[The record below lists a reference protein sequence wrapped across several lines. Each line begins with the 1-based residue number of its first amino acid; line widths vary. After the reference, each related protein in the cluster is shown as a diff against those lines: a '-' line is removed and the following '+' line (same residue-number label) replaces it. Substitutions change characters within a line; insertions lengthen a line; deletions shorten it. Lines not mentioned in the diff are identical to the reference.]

1 MGDFLFQHWRDGVE
15 ILILTALAYHG
26 FLFLRATRGAR
37 ILVGLV
43 VLMLSLT
50 VISKLLELEVIAW
63 LLQRLSAFLAIGLVT
78 IFHPELRRLLAE
90 LGSQRLFQFSS
101 TDNESLSVLIESMV
115 ELSHKRVGAL
125 IAVKRNIDMR
135 QFAESG
141 VQLDARI
148 TRELLATLFH
158 PKTPL
163 HDGGVIIDEGRIHA
177 AGCVFPVSQKE
188 VRNRSIGLRHRA
200 ALGITEETDCVALIV
215 SEESGALSIAF
226 GGKLLH
232 DLDEEELKAK
242 LQQIIT
248 RGTTND
254 EEEDEEK
261 PTRDPGANL

>member
-1 MGDFLFQHWRDGVE
+1 MGEFLIQHWRDGVE
-15 ILILTALAYHG
+15 ILILTALAYHAYM
-26 FLFLRATRGAR
+26 FLRATRGAR
-37 ILVGLV
+37 ILIGLV
-43 VLMLSLT
+43 VLLLSLT

-63 LLQRLSAFLAIGLVT
+63 LLQSLSAFLAIGLVT

-90 LGSQRLFQFSS
+90 LGSQRLFSFSS
-101 TDNESLSVLIESMV
+101 TDDESLNVLVESMV

-163 HDGGVIIDEGRIHA
+163 HDGGVIIDEGRIYA

-188 VRNRSIGLRHRA
+188 VRNRAIGLRHRA
-200 ALGITEETDCVALIV
+200 ALGVSEETDCVALIV

-232 DLDEEELKAK
+232 DLDEEELKTK
-242 LQQIIT
+242 LQLIIT
-248 RGTTND
+248 RGTTRED
-254 EEEDEEK
+254 EHEEDTATDVG
-261 PTRDPGANL
+261 PSV

>member
-1 MGDFLFQHWRDGVE
+1 MGEFLIQHWKDGVE

-26 FLFLRATRGAR
+26 YMFLRATRGAR
-37 ILVGLV
+37 ILIGLV
-43 VLMLSLT
+43 VLLLSLT

-90 LGSQRLFQFSS
+90 LGSQRLFNFSS
-101 TDNESLSVLIESMV
+101 TDDESLNVLVESMV

-163 HDGGVIIDEGRIHA
+163 HDGGVIIDEGRIYA

-200 ALGITEETDCVALIV
+200 ALGISEETDCVALIV

-242 LQQIIT
+242 LQLIIT
-248 RGTTND
+248 RGTTR
-254 EEEDEEK
+254 EDEDETDTASDMG
-261 PTRDPGANL
+261 PSV